1 MAGWHLYLKDVK
13 VQPGGSVTLAQA
25 LAAQLGAQ
33 VDGQGFRAAEVE
45 ALVARVARVVPIR
58 LGQGKA
64 TLALAE
70 VMPGPCL
77 RDLADIVED
86 YSRRR

>member
-45 ALVARVARVVPIR
+45 ALVARVAIR